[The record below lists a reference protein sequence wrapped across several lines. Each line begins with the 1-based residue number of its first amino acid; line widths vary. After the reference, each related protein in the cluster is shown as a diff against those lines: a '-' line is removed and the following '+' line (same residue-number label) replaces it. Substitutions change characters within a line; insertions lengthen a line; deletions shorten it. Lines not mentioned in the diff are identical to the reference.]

1 MPEGDTIHGAADRLS
16 EVLAGQI
23 VTHASGSHRAMI
35 EFGRRII
42 GSEIV
47 EATAHG
53 KHLLLHF
60 SNGWTLRTHL
70 QMTGSWHVYAPG
82 ERWSKSPGK
91 ARVVLE
97 TERVTAV
104 CFAAP
109 TVQLAPWHIVAKRI
123 ENLGPDL
130 MDDVAASNVA
140 DRMFALAAGRAV
152 ADTILD
158 QNVMAGI
165 GNVYKSEVLFLE
177 GIHPD
182 TPVASLER
190 PEARALVERSHLLLT
205 ANRGKQRTTTG
216 QHGPGHDTWVY
227 GRAGATCRRCGSRI
241 ESGTRGPLQRST
253 YWCPT
258 CQPPPTS

>member
-1 MPEGDTIHGAADRLS
+1 
-16 EVLAGQI
+16 
-23 VTHASGSHRAMI
+23 MI
-35 EFGRRII
+35 EFGRRIV
-42 GSEIV
+42 GHEVV

-53 KHLLLHF
+53 KHLLIHF

-70 QMTGSWHVYAPG
+70 QMTGSWHVYEPD

-97 TERVTAV
+97 TESVTAV

-109 TVQLAPWHIVAKRI
+109 TVQMAPWHIVAKRI

-130 MDDVAASNVA
+130 MDDVDASVLA
-140 DRMFALAAGRAV
+140 DRMFALAAGRTV

-158 QNVMAGI
+158 QDIMAGI

-182 TPVASLER
+182 TPVGDLEHQAAS
-190 PEARALVERSHLLLT
+190 ALVERSHLLLT
-205 ANRGKQRTTTG
+205 ANRGKKRTTTG
-216 QHGPGHDTWVY
+216 QRGSGHDTWVY
-227 GRAGATCRRCGSRI
+227 GRAGAPCRRCGSQI
-241 ESGTRGPLQRST
+241 ESGIREPLQRST

-258 CQPPPTS
+258 CQPFET